1 MIWYEYERRVLGTVI
16 WYDRNVH
23 VPVSGTKKTR
33 QKRNQFYRFGFVFSK
48 SILFVLLVGF

>member
-23 VPVSGTKKTR
+23 VPVSRTKKTR